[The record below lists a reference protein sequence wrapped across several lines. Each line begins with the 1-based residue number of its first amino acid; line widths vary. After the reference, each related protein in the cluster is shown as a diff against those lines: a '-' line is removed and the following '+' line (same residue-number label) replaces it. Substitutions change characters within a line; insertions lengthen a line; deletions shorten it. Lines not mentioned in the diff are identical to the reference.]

1 MLSWLENKKTKQNKE
16 NKESFLLKIFFIV
29 GLVRKACYFCTFS
42 VYFILFYFI
51 LSHFICTTSVD
62 DGQSMTLSHVS
73 NLIIRLGIMSGCV
86 TNFYILF
93 HISLIFF
100 SSAHSLHNDL
110 DFERAHMVKT
120 TGEFFTQ
127 QKKTQKD

>member
-1 MLSWLENKKTKQNKE
+1 MIK
-16 NKESFLLKIFFIV
+16 
-29 GLVRKACYFCTFS
+29 
-42 VYFILFYFI
+42 
-51 LSHFICTTSVD
+51 
-62 DGQSMTLSHVS
+62 
-73 NLIIRLGIMSGCV
+73 LIIRSGIMSGCI

-127 QKKTQKD
+127 QEKTQKVLRRKEVLYDTISNAFITVRFLA